1 MFEVYLTILVVSS
14 VFIGYKVGMCGSEN
28 MSQSEYMR
36 GRHDVESEAYA
47 RGYSAGMEYTSN

>member
-47 RGYSAGMEYTSN
+47 R